1 MCLTEFNE
9 KVFIEGIRAEGKV
22 EGTVE
27 GIAEG
32 RISSVCEMI
41 TKCYI
46 TPRQGAEILGI
57 SLSTLNRYMEEHH
70 YI

>member
-32 RISSVCEMI
+32 RI
-41 TKCYI
+41 
-46 TPRQGAEILGI
+46 
-57 SLSTLNRYMEEHH
+57 
-70 YI
+70 